1 MSTRRRSAIVARLQ
15 KPIIFT
21 PVPQRLYLISCRGRV
36 QQHIVG
42 HRLLERQFGTHRPQ
56 ANLRTLASLSPS
68 ILSRMADSK
77 GRKQATL
84 GYVRDSQL
92 TLGRFFG
99 SNADPKEAPKKQTT
113 LSFSGKKDKAQK
125 AATKPETTHES
136 SSADGEG
143 ANGAESEITTNADK
157 VETKPKP
164 ALENGHNDSNDLKR
178 KESEEEASDSDV
190 QPAQKRRRR
199 TTRSQEGTP
208 SPKKKSKTPSPKR
221 STPKKGIKP
230 EKTEQPAVVKKTSG
244 EETPEEDKSEEEAL
258 SASEDE
264 EKPEVMKKTME
275 KVQATLK
282 ASGSEPYPDWKPGTP
297 VPYAAL
303 CTTFSLIEMTTKR
316 LVILAHC
323 SLFLRQVLRLTPED
337 LLPTVQLMINK
348 LAADYAGIEL
358 GIGESLIMKAI
369 GESTGRSLAVIKAD
383 QHEIGDLGLVAAKS
397 RSNQPTMFK
406 PKPLTVR
413 GIHEGLLGIAKVQGH
428 GSQDKKISG
437 IKKLLSAADPDTAGK
452 GSKGV
457 DITKNKGGPSEA
469 KFIVRFLEGKL
480 RLGLAE
486 KTVLVALAQAV
497 VTHEAALRG
506 EKTPSPEKLAE
517 GEAIL
522 KTVYSELPAYEI
534 IIPAMLENGLSKLHE
549 TCKLQPGIPI
559 KPMLAKPTKSITE
572 VLDRFEGKEFTC
584 EYKYDGERAQIHY
597 VAPDATHNY
606 PEAQHTL
613 QKDGKGLAAI
623 FSRNSEDLSKKYPD
637 VLAKLDGWI
646 KDGVQSFVLDCETVA
661 WDTVNKKVLPF
672 QQLMTRKRKDVKAE
686 DVKVKVCVFAFDLL
700 FLNGEPTVKKS
711 LRERRELLHE
721 SFQITEGEFQ
731 FAQFGNTNV
740 LDEIQEL
747 LDDSVKAS
755 CEGLMVK
762 MLDTNESGYEPSKR
776 SRNWL
781 KVKKDYLSGVGD
793 SLDLVVLG
801 AYYGRG
807 KRTSVYG
814 AFLLAAYNAN
824 TQTYESICNIGTGFS
839 EANLEELHKELSPL
853 VIDRP
858 KPFYTHSTVPKDQPD
873 VWFEPRLVWEVKTAD
888 LTLSPRYQA
897 AADEFVGT
905 TGGGKGVSLRFP
917 RFIKPREDKKPE
929 QATTTRQV
937 AEMYRKQ
944 EAVAKENAG
953 KKGVD
958 DDFEY

>member
-1 MSTRRRSAIVARLQ
+1 MSTRRRSAIVARFQ

-21 PVPQRLYLISCRGRV
+21 PVPQRLYLISCRACV
-36 QQHIVG
+36 PQDIVG
-42 HRLLERQFGTHRPQ
+42 CKFLHRQFGTHRPQ
-56 ANLRTLASLSPS
+56 TNLRTLASLYPS
-68 ILSRMADSK
+68 TFFRMTDSK
-77 GRKQATL
+77 GRKQA
-84 GYVRDSQL
+84 

-113 LSFSGKKDKAQK
+113 LSFSGKKDKSQK
-125 AATKPETTHES
+125 DAVKPATPHNS
-136 SSADGEG
+136 SSTDGQ
-143 ANGAESEITTNADK
+143 ASNGVESESTTKADI
-157 VETKPKP
+157 VETKAEP
-164 ALENGHNDSNDLKR
+164 AQEDGHNDSNDLKR
-178 KESEEEASDSDV
+178 KESEGEASDSDV
-190 QPAQKRRRR
+190 QPAQKRRRK
-199 TTRSQEGTP
+199 TSRSGEGTP

-221 STPKKGIKP
+221 SKAKKDIKP
-230 EKTEQPAVVKKTSG
+230 EETERPAVVKKSSG
-244 EETPEEDKSEEEAL
+244 EETPEEDKSEDEAL
-258 SASEDE
+258 SASEDEE

-323 SLFLRQVLRLTPED
+323 SLFLRQVLRLTPQD

-413 GIHEGLLGIAKVQGH
+413 GVHEGLLGIAKVQGH

-437 IKKLLSAADPDTAGK
+437 IKKLLSAADPETAGK

-469 KFIVRFLEGKL
+469 KYIVRFLEGKL

-486 KTVLVALAQAV
+486 KTILVALAQAV
-497 VTHEAALRG
+497 VTHEAALKG
-506 EKTPSPEKLAE
+506 EKAPSPEKLAE

-549 TCKLQPGIPI
+549 ACKLQPGIPI

-637 VLAKLDGWI
+637 VLAKLDSWI
-646 KDGVQSFVLDCETVA
+646 KDGVKSFVLDCETVA

-721 SFQITEGEFQ
+721 SFQVTEGEFQ

-762 MLDTNESGYEPSKR
+762 MLDTDESGYEPSKR

>member
-1 MSTRRRSAIVARLQ
+1 
-15 KPIIFT
+15 
-21 PVPQRLYLISCRGRV
+21 
-36 QQHIVG
+36 
-42 HRLLERQFGTHRPQ
+42 
-56 ANLRTLASLSPS
+56 
-68 ILSRMADSK
+68 MADSK

-84 GYVRDSQL
+84 G
-92 TLGRFFG
+92 RFFG
-99 SNADPKEAPKKQTT
+99 SNSDAPRDAPKKQTT
-113 LSFSGKKDKAQK
+113 LAFSGKKSKTQETVDKAPES
-125 AATKPETTHES
+125 ATVNGAKVKDEAMDEVKS
-136 SSADGEG
+136 SSAEPETVKTNDKED
-143 ANGAESEITTNADK
+143 TT
-157 VETKPKP
+157 T
-164 ALENGHNDSNDLKR
+164 LKR
-178 KESEEEASDSDV
+178 ENSSEDEDSDI
-190 QPAQKRRRR
+190 QPAPKRRRR
-199 TTRSQEGTP
+199 NSQANGSIVSPKT
-208 SPKKKSKTPSPKR
+208 SPKKKSPSPK
-221 STPKKGIKP
+221 SPKKQTKSKQPSESLKIEKASGEKTP
-230 EKTEQPAVVKKTSG
+230 EK
-244 EETPEEDKSEEEAL
+244 EEELSEEEEAQSL
-258 SASEDE
+258 SEDE
-264 EKPEVMKKTME
+264 EDEKPEVKKKKIE

-282 ASGSEPYPDWKPGTP
+282 ASGSEPYPDWKAGDP

-323 SLFLRQVLRLTPED
+323 SLFLRQVLRLTPQD

-413 GIHEGLLGIAKVQGH
+413 GVHEGLLTIAKVQGH

-437 IKKLLSAADPDTAGK
+437 IKKLLSAADTAAAGK
-452 GSKGV
+452 GSKGI
-457 DITKNKGGPSEA
+457 DITKDKGGPSEA
-469 KFIVRFLEGKL
+469 KYIIRFLEGKL

-497 VTHEAALRG
+497 VTHEAELRG
-506 EKTPSPEKLAE
+506 EKAPSTEKLAQ

-534 IIPAMLENGLSKLHE
+534 IIPLMLEHGLLKLHE
-549 TCKLQPGIPI
+549 HCKLQPGIPI

-572 VLDRFEGKEFTC
+572 VLDRFEGKDFTC

-597 VAPDATHNY
+597 VAPDSIHQY
-606 PEAQHTL
+606 PGAKATL
-613 QKDGKGLAAI
+613 QSGSQGLSSI

-637 VLAKLDGWI
+637 VLAKLNTWV
-646 KDGVQSFVLDCETVA
+646 KDGVTSFVLDCETVA

-721 SFQITEGEFQ
+721 SFETVEGEFQ
-731 FAQFGNTNV
+731 FAQYGNTNV
-740 LDEIQEL
+740 VDEIQNL
-747 LDDSVKAS
+747 LDESVKAS

-762 MLDTNESGYEPSKR
+762 MLDTEESGYEPSKR

-781 KVKKDYLSGVGD
+781 KVKKDYLAGVGD

-801 AYYGRG
+801 AYHGRG

-814 AFLLAAYNAN
+814 AFLLAAYNTS
-824 TQTYESICNIGTGFS
+824 TQTYETVCNIGTGFS
-839 EANLEELHKELSPL
+839 EADLEELHKQLSPI

-858 KPFYTHSTVPKDQPD
+858 KPFYSHSTVPKDQPD
-873 VWFEPRLVWEVKTAD
+873 VWFEPRFVWEVKTAD
-888 LTLSPRYQA
+888 LTLSPRYKA
-897 AADEFVGT
+897 AADEFEGT
-905 TGGGKGVSLRFP
+905 TGGGKGISLRFP
-917 RFIKPREDKKPE
+917 RFIKGRDDKKPDE
-929 QATTTRQV
+929 ATTTRAV

-944 EAVAKENAG
+944 EAVQKENA